1 MKVTGLLWRSQLRF
15 FLRSPVSSVTVLVGV
30 ALGVASVVAV
40 HQINLRVNESLA
52 SATPVHLAGITHLL
66 ERDPAQAG
74 AQEAGAQEARVEE
87 AGVEETRAEDYF
99 ALRAQWHAQRAP
111 TSPAGAEHDQ
121 SLVDVSSLMPVVE
134 GQIDLEGIRTLVFAT
149 DWLAASVLQQQPQLR
164 SLSLVGRDAV
174 IADAALALEVGT
186 VLTIAGVH
194 CTVVANVESGFGPA
208 LFTDIGTGQAILGHD
223 PGLLSYVAVVRRDK
237 LAWLRDALEQALP
250 GSSAGIDLAGGWR
263 VDGWRVRPV
272 AAELPLVGFARSILF
287 NLGAL
292 GSLTL
297 VVAWFLIHQVA
308 VVWHRQRR
316 PLMERLHMVGVPRG
330 ALRRGFVASFMLAG
344 VLATAIG
351 LLLGPLLADLL
362 SAVLAPG
369 EGPELAGWAIG
380 KGVLSG
386 VGVSLLGAWMA
397 CREARWHPLL
407 RWLVLFGL
415 LSALLVGL
423 LVEASGL
430 VGAFAAVL
438 ALCLLGV
445 LSVRPLLVKLRG
457 GRFYRSGSLLS
468 RIGIRQVIWHPAE
481 SSIAIGALALA
492 VGASMGVGIM
502 VDNFRGDFVRMLDQ
516 RLAHDTFVTA
526 GGRSVEEPYLWLQ
539 RAAPQAQIQRYGRA
553 RYRLGA
559 WSVVVGYSD
568 FSMPEA
574 ARYGLDRAL
583 EDGEVLINER
593 LARSL
598 QLASGDVIGSVPPLR
613 IAGVFPGFGEP
624 GMRALVDNHTAARMG
639 IAKVFDRMSVSNLEA
654 ATREHWVAT
663 FPWLRTQSRSKMR
676 GQALEIFDR
685 TFAITRVLTLLSL
698 LVAAVGVY
706 NALLALR
713 LNQSRSERLLAAL
726 GVTNAERRRT
736 VLWRAVMVG
745 GAALL
750 LALPLG
756 LGMAWLLC
764 EVVNPRA
771 FGWSLNFSLAPLEI
785 ALPLGVALVV
795 SVVTGLLPM
804 PRSEQHMAE
813 VEGV

>member
-1 MKVTGLLWRSQLRF
+1 
-15 FLRSPVSSVTVLVGV
+15 
-30 ALGVASVVAV
+30 
-40 HQINLRVNESLA
+40 
-52 SATPVHLAGITHLL
+52 
-66 ERDPAQAG
+66 
-74 AQEAGAQEARVEE
+74 
-87 AGVEETRAEDYF
+87 
-99 ALRAQWHAQRAP
+99 
-111 TSPAGAEHDQ
+111 
-121 SLVDVSSLMPVVE
+121 
-134 GQIDLEGIRTLVFAT
+134 
-149 DWLAASVLQQQPQLR
+149 
-164 SLSLVGRDAV
+164 
-174 IADAALALEVGT
+174 
-186 VLTIAGVH
+186 
-194 CTVVANVESGFGPA
+194 
-208 LFTDIGTGQAILGHD
+208 
-223 PGLLSYVAVVRRDK
+223 
-237 LAWLRDALEQALP
+237 
-250 GSSAGIDLAGGWR
+250 
-263 VDGWRVRPV
+263 
-272 AAELPLVGFARSILF
+272 
-287 NLGAL
+287 
-292 GSLTL
+292 
-297 VVAWFLIHQVA
+297 
-308 VVWHRQRR
+308 
-316 PLMERLHMVGVPRG
+316 
-330 ALRRGFVASFMLAG
+330 
-344 VLATAIG
+344 
-351 LLLGPLLADLL
+351 
-362 SAVLAPG
+362 
-369 EGPELAGWAIG
+369 
-380 KGVLSG
+380 
-386 VGVSLLGAWMA
+386 
-397 CREARWHPLL
+397 
-407 RWLVLFGL
+407 
-415 LSALLVGL
+415 
-423 LVEASGL
+423 
-430 VGAFAAVL
+430 
-438 ALCLLGV
+438 
-445 LSVRPLLVKLRG
+445 
-457 GRFYRSGSLLS
+457 
-468 RIGIRQVIWHPAE
+468 
-481 SSIAIGALALA
+481 
-492 VGASMGVGIM
+492 
-502 VDNFRGDFVRMLDQ
+502 VRMLDQ

-568 FSMPEA
+568 FSTPEA